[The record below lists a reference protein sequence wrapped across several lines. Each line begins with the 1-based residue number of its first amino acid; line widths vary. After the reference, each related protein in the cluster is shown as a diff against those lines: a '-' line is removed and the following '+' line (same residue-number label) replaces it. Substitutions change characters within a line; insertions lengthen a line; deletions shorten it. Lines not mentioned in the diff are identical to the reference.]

1 MANSWNMIPGINHVG
16 AYQVSGAPFAEA
28 NIDASSNTQA
38 VEFPYVTQWIE
49 LYNYDDD
56 NDCKVGFSAYGVA
69 GTAYNNKSTDNIA
82 HTGKNYFSVP
92 ASGSDGPG
100 VARIQVKVSHLY
112 LAGSDDMHVVAGL
125 TNILPRSA
133 SGSFGHSWSGS
144 LGVG

>member
-28 NIDASSNTQA
+28 NIDASSATQV
-38 VEFPYVTQWIE
+38 VEFPYVTQWLE
-49 LYNYDDD
+49 VYNYDNE
-56 NDCKVGFSAYGVA
+56 NDCKVGFSHLGV
-69 GTAYNNKSTDNIA
+69 GNLPYKNTATDNIA

-92 ASGSDGPG
+92 ASGSSGPG

-125 TNILPRSA
+125 TNILPLSA
-133 SGSFGHSWSGS
+133 SGSLGHSWSGS